1 VLVGDRDRDRAGSAL
16 RRHFVHG
23 RLSTAEF
30 EERIDLTLRARSR
43 DHLDAAMDGLPPAWW
58 DLPGGVHAA
67 AWRLRRR
74 ARRVRFFFAL
84 VRLWLK
90 VNLALLLALGLALVV
105 GAPVAMTLGAAVVA
119 WALVSFGVWRLWS
132 RGPSIA
138 TARVARIGIRRK

>member
-1 VLVGDRDRDRAGSAL
+1 MLVGDRDRERVGSAL

-23 RLSTAEF
+23 RLSTTEL

-43 DHLDAAMDGLPPAWW
+43 DHLDAAMDGLPAAWW
-58 DLPGGVHAA
+58 DVPAGLHAA

-90 VNLALLLALGLALVV
+90 VNLALLLALGLALVI
-105 GAPVAMTLGAAVVA
+105 GAPVGMTLGAVVVA
-119 WALVSFGVWRLWS
+119 WALVSFGVWHLWR
-132 RGPSIA
+132 RGESIA
-138 TARVARIGIRRK
+138 VARSVRRVTRRN